1 MARQC
6 PFLIE
11 KVDIT
16 FEHKYCTKCD
26 KFTYDMDPDPYAEYC
41 NNWASGYE
49 ECPYYQGK
57 K

>member
-26 KFTYDMDPDPYAEYC
+26 KFTYDMDPDPYVEYC